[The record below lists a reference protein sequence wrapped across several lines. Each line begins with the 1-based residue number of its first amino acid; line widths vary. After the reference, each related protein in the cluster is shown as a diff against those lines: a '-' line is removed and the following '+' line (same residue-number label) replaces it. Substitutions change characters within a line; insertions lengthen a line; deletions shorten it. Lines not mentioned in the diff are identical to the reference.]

1 MIFKEKGKKED
12 VIKRKSYYGFC
23 VNYPGDLGS
32 NKYVIG
38 ESRAVRKREIIR
50 KILIAVALVV
60 VFSAAFITTE
70 ICLNISERPASAAV
84 SESVFT
90 PFFLN
95 GFLK

>member
-1 MIFKEKGKKED
+1 MIFKGKGKKED

-50 KILIAVALVV
+50 KILIAVALIV

-70 ICLNISERPASAAV
+70 ICLNISERPASAAA
-84 SESVFT
+84 SESVFA

>member
-1 MIFKEKGKKED
+1 MIFKGKGKKED

-50 KILIAVALVV
+50 KILIAVALIYFVMV
-60 VFSAAFITTE
+60 MLFTW
-70 ICLNISERPASAAV
+70 LLRKLERRLHNSDR
-84 SESVFT
+84 
-90 PFFLN
+90 
-95 GFLK
+95 

>member
-50 KILIAVALVV
+50 KFLIAVALIYFVMV
-60 VFSAAFITTE
+60 MLFTW
-70 ICLNISERPASAAV
+70 LLRKLERRLHNSDR
-84 SESVFT
+84 
-90 PFFLN
+90 
-95 GFLK
+95 